1 MASLE
6 SEWLD
11 LEARSNNYFFLS
23 WTWVQAWLET
33 YEPTVDVLKVIHQD
47 RIVGMVLI
55 AKGEEVRFGVLNS
68 NAIYFQQTG
77 VPTEDQIW
85 IEYNSI
91 LVDETHHTG
100 AIEATCQFL
109 VQYYKGWDELILG
122 AVTESEATLIEDACG
137 LSRHDL
143 WEAPT
148 YGVDLAAIRESGQ
161 DYLSTLSRN
170 TRYQIRRAIKR
181 YTESG
186 EIKLVSAPSVE
197 AAISC
202 FDEIGPLHIARWGAE
217 PDQSG
222 YANSRFVDF
231 HKKLIEIAWPKGQI
245 DVTKIAVD
253 GKPIGYFY
261 NFIYRGRVYF
271 YLSGLVVE
279 SDNTLK
285 PGLLGHALCIQ
296 NYIKKGYDFYD
307 FMGGGERYKA
317 SMATEQ
323 QKLFKIS
330 LQKKMLKFEI
340 EKLGRRLKHKVL
352 GNAEKARL

>member
-11 LEARSNNYFFLS
+11 LEARANNYFFLS

-33 YEPTVDVLKVIHQD
+33 YKPSIDILKVSYQD
-47 RIVGMVLI
+47 QVVGMVLI

-77 VPTEDQIW
+77 VPVEDQIW

-91 LVDETHHTG
+91 LVDANHHAP
-100 AIEATCQFL
+100 AIRAACHYL
-109 VQYYKGWDELILG
+109 VQQYKGWDELILG
-122 AVTESEATLIEDACG
+122 AVTELEANFIEKACG

-170 TRYQIRRAIKR
+170 TRYQIRKSIKKYSESGAIKLASADSVKAALACF
-181 YTESG
+181 E
-186 EIKLVSAPSVE
+186 EIA
-197 AAISC
+197 
-202 FDEIGPLHIARWGAE
+202 PLHIARWGAE

-222 YANSRFVDF
+222 YANVRFVDF
-231 HKKLIEIAWPKGQI
+231 HKKLIEIAWPKGQV
-245 DVTKIAVD
+245 DVVKITVGD
-253 GKPIGYFY
+253 KPIGYFY

-271 YLSGLVVE
+271 YLSGLIVE
-279 SDNTLK
+279 PDNALK
-285 PGLLGHALCIQ
+285 PGMIGHALCIQ
-296 NYIKKGYDFYD
+296 QYMQNGYNFYD

-317 SMATEQ
+317 SMAKEQ
-323 QKLFKIS
+323 EKLFKLS

-352 GNAEKARL
+352 GNVEKTRQ